1 MSVLEMNRRLV
12 LEKSARQDDGAGGFE
27 QSWVP
32 VGVIWAHVA
41 ARSGREVLQGGVS
54 VSRVDFVVTV
64 RGAPTGSPARPVPHQ
79 RFRDGSRVFHIK
91 SVAEQDAQGRYLICL
106 AKEETAV

>member
-12 LEKSARQDDGAGGFE
+12 LEKPARQDDGAGGFE
-27 QSWVP
+27 QS
-32 VGVIWAHVA
+32 
-41 ARSGREVLQGGVS
+41 
-54 VSRVDFVVTV
+54 VVTV
-64 RGAPTGSPARPVPHQ
+64 RGAPTGSPARPVPQQ